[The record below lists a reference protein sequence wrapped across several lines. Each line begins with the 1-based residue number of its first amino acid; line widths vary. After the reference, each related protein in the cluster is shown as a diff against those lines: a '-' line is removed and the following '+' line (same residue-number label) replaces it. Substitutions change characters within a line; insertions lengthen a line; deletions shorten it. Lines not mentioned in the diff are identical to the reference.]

1 MSVLTDNRQAG
12 RIGIEHLVGAGR
24 TRVAYVGGDSTYD
37 AAILR
42 ADGATEALTSAGL
55 ELVTPVLYGPWSET
69 WGRHAARIV
78 LDRAPSVDAIM
89 CGSDQ
94 IARGVMDTLRES
106 GRSIPEDVAV
116 LGHDNWEIF
125 AAEARPPLSSV
136 DMNFQKVGRLAA
148 HLLFEAMN
156 GSPRPGSHIVG
167 GRVVNRASTI

>member
-1 MSVLTDNRQAG
+1 M
-12 RIGIEHLVGAGR
+12 
-24 TRVAYVGGDSTYD
+24 
-37 AAILR
+37 
-42 ADGATEALTSAGL
+42 
-55 ELVTPVLYGPWSET
+55 TPVLYGPWSET

-156 GSPRPGSHIVG
+156 GSSRPGSHIVG